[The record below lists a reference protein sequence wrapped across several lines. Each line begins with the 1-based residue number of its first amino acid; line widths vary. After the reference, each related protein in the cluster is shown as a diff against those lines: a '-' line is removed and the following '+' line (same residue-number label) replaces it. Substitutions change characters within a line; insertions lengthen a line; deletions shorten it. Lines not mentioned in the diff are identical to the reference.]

1 MDTPASR
8 PAINGRD
15 GRLLTTLQGLLA
27 IPATDAQRAFNHAA
41 QVVADVLGADKVDIF
56 LYDPAIDTLVAMGTS
71 DTPMGRRQV
80 ALGLNR
86 LPLSNGGRA
95 GQVFQTGECYHFG
108 HVEQDPDELR
118 GIKEGLGI
126 RSAMMAPLNVNGTR
140 RGLVQVD
147 SAQPDQFTPEDLE
160 FLDAV
165 AHWVGSVVHRTEL
178 VARLAQDAAEEA
190 RRRTASELITML
202 AHDLRVPL
210 APVRGYLGMIRM
222 QAERE
227 GHHSYLRFVAGAQR
241 GVERLTGMLSDLLD
255 TSRLERGVFDL
266 TPEAVNLG
274 ALVRET
280 ADTLRTPTAPIEVRV
295 PDDLVVEVDP
305 QRVRQALENLLGNAL
320 RHSPDGVPVILEL
333 ATQRDQQYDVAVIT
347 VQDAGPGIPP
357 ELLPKLFTRFSAG
370 GKTGGLGLG
379 LYLAR
384 GIAEAHGGTLTASS
398 RPGQGA
404 TFRLSLPLPK
414 VHG

>member
-1 MDTPASR
+1 MDTPSSR

-41 QVVADVLGADKVDIF
+41 HVVADVLSADKVDIF

-147 SAQPDQFTPEDLE
+147 SAQPDQFTPEDLA

-227 GHHSYLRFVAGAQR
+227 GHQSYLRFVAG
-241 GVERLTGMLSDLLD
+241 
-255 TSRLERGVFDL
+255 
-266 TPEAVNLG
+266 P
-274 ALVRET
+274 
-280 ADTLRTPTAPIEVRV
+280 
-295 PDDLVVEVDP
+295 
-305 QRVRQALENLLGNAL
+305 
-320 RHSPDGVPVILEL
+320 
-333 ATQRDQQYDVAVIT
+333 
-347 VQDAGPGIPP
+347 
-357 ELLPKLFTRFSAG
+357 SA
-370 GKTGGLGLG
+370 
-379 LYLAR
+379 AW
-384 GIAEAHGGTLTASS
+384 S
-398 RPGQGA
+398 
-404 TFRLSLPLPK
+404 
-414 VHG
+414 V

>member
-1 MDTPASR
+1 
-8 PAINGRD
+8 
-15 GRLLTTLQGLLA
+15 LLA
-27 IPATDAQRAFNHAA
+27 IPATDARTAFNQAS
-41 QVVADVLGADKVDIF
+41 QVVAETLGADKVDIF
-56 LYDPAIDTLVAMGTS
+56 LYDPAVDTLVAVGTS

-86 LPLSNGGRA
+86 LPLSNGGRTV
-95 GQVFQTGECYHFG
+95 QVFQTGKCYNSG

-118 GIKEGLGI
+118 GVKEGLGV
-126 RSAMMAPLNVNGTR
+126 RSAMMAPLDVDGTR
-140 RGLVQVD
+140 RGALQVD
-147 SAQPDQFTPEDLE
+147 SAQPDQFSAEDLD

-190 RRRTASELITML
+190 QRRIASELITML

-227 GHHSYLRFVAGAQR
+227 GQHAYLRFVAGAQR
-241 GVERLTGMLSDLLD
+241 GVDRLTGMLSDLLD

-274 ALVRET
+274 LLIRET
-280 ADTLRTPTAPIEVRV
+280 ADTLRPPTTPIEVRA
-295 PDDLVVEVDP
+295 PDALVVEVDP

-320 RHSPDGVPVILEL
+320 RHSPEGVPVILEL
-333 ATQRDQQYDVAVIT
+333 ATQRDQKYDVAVIT
-347 VQDAGPGIPP
+347 VQDAGPGIAP

-384 GIAEAHGGTLTASS
+384 GIAEAHGGTLTAHSK
-398 RPGQGA
+398 PGNGA
-404 TFRLSLPLPK
+404 RFRLALPLTA
-414 VHG
+414 H